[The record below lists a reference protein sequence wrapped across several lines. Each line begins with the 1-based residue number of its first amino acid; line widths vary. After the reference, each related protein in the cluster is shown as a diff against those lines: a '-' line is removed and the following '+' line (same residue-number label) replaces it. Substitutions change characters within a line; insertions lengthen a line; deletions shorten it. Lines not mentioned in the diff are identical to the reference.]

1 MTHCT
6 LRRAKALAA
15 VADNRGMESENDR
28 WLGLDHPLYRR
39 ARAVAMSVRA
49 IRRAQGKPSHE
60 DLTPDSPEFLAAEES
75 FVCDLLRA
83 AGADPD
89 EPWAYSAGAHD

>member
-1 MTHCT
+1 
-6 LRRAKALAA
+6 
-15 VADNRGMESENDR
+15 
-28 WLGLDHPLYRR
+28 
-39 ARAVAMSVRA
+39 MSVRA